1 MMESDN
7 ELKRKLHYDPA
18 TGIFTYKVSPHGRI
32 KAGSVAGYKHK
43 SGYIYI
49 GRYIAHRLAWFFHY
63 GVWPEKDIDHING
76 IKHDNRI
83 INLREVDDTH
93 NSMNKKH
100 LTTHTSSGFRG
111 VTYHKTER
119 SKPKWR
125 VRITD
130 NDGKRICI
138 GLFYSLDEAIAARI
152 LAENFFYGEYAP
164 SNGCEWGETWTR

>member
-1 MMESDN
+1 MKSDD
-7 ELKRKLHYDPA
+7 ELKRKLHYDPV
-18 TGIFTYKVSPHGRI
+18 TGVFTYKISPNGRI
-32 KAGSVAGYKHK
+32 KAGSVAGYKGKH
-43 SGYIYI
+43 GYIHI
-49 GRYIAHRLAWFFHY
+49 GRYKAHRLAWFFYY

-100 LTTHTSSGFRG
+100 LTPHTLSGFRG

-164 SNGCEWGETWTR
+164 SKGCEGETWTR

>member
-1 MMESDN
+1 MKSDD

-18 TGIFTYKVSPHGRI
+18 TGVFTYKISPHGRI
-32 KAGSVAGYKHK
+32 KAGSVAGFKHK

-49 GRYIAHRLAWFFHY
+49 GRYKAHRLAWFFYY
-63 GVWPEKDIDHING
+63 GAWPEKDIDHING
-76 IKHDNRI
+76 IKTDNRI
-83 INLREVDDTH
+83 ANLRETDDAH
-93 NSMNKKH
+93 NCRNKKH
-100 LTTHTSSGFRG
+100 ITNHTLSAFRG

-130 NDGKRICI
+130 NEGKRISI
-138 GLFYSLDEAIAARI
+138 GLFDSLDEAIAARI

-164 SNGCEWGETWTR
+164 SNGCEGEIWTR

>member
-1 MMESDN
+1 M
-7 ELKRKLHYDPA
+7 R
-18 TGIFTYKVSPHGRI
+18 G
-32 KAGSVAGYKHK
+32 
-43 SGYIYI
+43 
-49 GRYIAHRLAWFFHY
+49 FFYY

-100 LTTHTSSGFRG
+100 LTPHTLSGFRG

-164 SNGCEWGETWTR
+164 SKGCEGKTWTR